1 MNIKNFTPGD
11 VKIYKVELIN
21 NLKNTKID
29 IRPQVDHISIFENID
44 TPTISC
50 EIIVSD
56 GINLWK
62 NFPIVGEEYIEI
74 SFKTPFIE
82 DFVVYNFRV
91 FNITDKKEDPV
102 SNISVYVLNCISEET
117 TKAITIGKINKAFQ
131 KSHSDI
137 VVEILNNIV
146 GTNKKIYTEK
156 TKGVVTTIVP
166 NLYPFQAIDFLKQQS
181 ISNEVPFSSYK
192 FYENQEGFHFRTL
205 ESLMYTKRDNTVG
218 SKIFTYDNAA
228 TQSDPAKKAFGYRSI
243 ISINRN
249 VVADTF
255 NNIGSGALNNITK
268 SFDIITKQTSSVVT
282 NFKQTADQFIGTDK
296 ISTPFNT
303 QGMFNEINSLAKKA
317 KTIFNM
323 KDISERQEFAPEN
336 VGRKLS
342 YNQLFNSVVIDI
354 FVHGDSSLTVG
365 DLVELDIIERKGTTD
380 RSEKEQRL
388 SGKFVVCGLRHLI
401 GIGAAPQHRVA
412 MRLQKMGLSI

>member
-1 MNIKNFTPGD
+1 MSMKNFTPGD
-11 VKIYKVELIN
+11 VKIYKVELSNISRSV
-21 NLKNTKID
+21 KVD
-29 IRPQVDHISIFENID
+29 IRSQVDHVSIFENID
-44 TPTISC
+44 APTVSC

-62 NFPIVGEEYIEI
+62 NFPIVGEEYIDI

-82 DFVVYNFRV
+82 DFITYTFRV
-91 FNITDKKEDPV
+91 FNVTDKKEDPV
-102 SNISVYVLNCISEET
+102 SRVSVYVLNCVSEET

-131 KSHSDI
+131 KSHSNSI
-137 VVEILNNIV
+137 VEILTDIIE
-146 GTNKKIYTEK
+146 TKKKIYTEQ
-156 TKGVVTTIVP
+156 TKGVVTNIIP
-166 NLYPFQAIDFLKQQS
+166 NLYPFQAIDFLRQQS
-181 ISNEVPFSSYK
+181 VSNEVPNSSYK

-218 SKIFTYDNAA
+218 SKIFTYDQAA
-228 TQSDPAKKAFGYRSI
+228 TQPDPAKKAFGYRSI

-249 VVADTF
+249 SVTNTF
-255 NNIGSGALNNITK
+255 TNIGSGALNNITK
-268 SFDIITKQTSSVVT
+268 SFDVVTKQTSIVKNDFRSVA
-282 NFKQTADQFIGTDK
+282 NQFIGADK

-303 QGMFNEINSLAKKA
+303 SEMFNEISNLSKKA

-323 KDISERQEFAPEN
+323 KDISIPQEFAPEN
-336 VGRKLS
+336 IGKKVS
-342 YNQLFNSVVIDI
+342 YSNLFNSLEIDI

-365 DLVELDIIERKGTTD
+365 DLVELDIVERKGTTD

-388 SGKFVVCGLRHLI
+388 TGKFLICGLRHLI
-401 GIGAAPQHRVA
+401 GLGAAPQHRVA